1 MSQKTSKDYCEW
13 LRELGRRLASGEI
26 AEHKMSVLDLAGM
39 LNGDDYYKVT
49 KNQAYSRTIINRV
62 PEVKAVGK
70 VRIRTEETED
80 DKFYVFS
87 LNRDVK
93 RKVITS
99 EDLPAVQAKAVEKF
113 AARILASMPNVTDMQ
128 GDKLAGACEGISRY
142 QEMIRNLVNEE
153 K

>member
-1 MSQKTSKDYCEW
+1 MNQKTSKDYCEW
-13 LRELGRRLASGEI
+13 LREIGRRLASGEFSEFRI
-26 AEHKMSVLDLAGM
+26 SLTDLASS
-39 LNGDDYYKVT
+39 LSGDDYYKIT

-62 PEVKAVGK
+62 PEVKAVGA
-70 VRIRTEETED
+70 VRIRTEETD
-80 DKFYVFS
+80 DNKEYVIT

-93 RKVITS
+93 RKVITN